1 MIYARFKMLNTETIA
16 SRGSAV
22 LLRVV
27 YSPRKLGLMFLT
39 EGRTFKEYKFMLLKY
54 IKLVSIASAIILV
67 PAIAQAEEI
76 TVTQTDKSFK
86 LNGTKVENLTI
97 KAGDSIKF
105 LNEDPW
111 FHNIFS
117 LSDLKTFDLGSY
129 PKGQFKTVVFEKAG
143 KADIECAIHPNM
155 MLHLEVK

>member
-1 MIYARFKMLNTETIA
+1 MEFKIMSIKN
-16 SRGSAV
+16 
-22 LLRVV
+22 
-27 YSPRKLGLMFLT
+27 
-39 EGRTFKEYKFMLLKY
+39 
-54 IKLVSIASAIILV
+54 IKLASMAAAIVLV
-67 PAIAQAEEI
+67 PAIAQAEEV
-76 TVTQTDKSFK
+76 TVTQTNKTFMV
-86 LNGTKVENLTI
+86 NGAKIENLTI

-129 PKGQFKTVVFEKAG
+129 PKGQFKTVTFEKAG